1 MGLEYFIYLK
11 TDKTP
16 EEMRQEFV
24 SLFSLDV
31 ERDGFLGL
39 FGKHCNFSVNHYYNE
54 DNDHD
59 ENGDDIGAAIA
70 CPGATIAI
78 WIYPQKRDDISLEM
92 RDQAALAILTH
103 YRGDFAAELAST
115 DVVILV
121 RRNNILY
128 YDDEGIDVALIRE
141 SGYDMSRVVKGI
153 PRQYQFRSFE

>member
-16 EEMRQEFV
+16 EEMRHEFV

-31 ERDGFLGL
+31 ERDGFSGL
-39 FGKHCNFSVNHYYNE
+39 FGEYCNFRIDHYYND

-59 ENGDDIGAAIA
+59 KNGDDSLSAVA

-78 WIYPQKRDDISLEM
+78 WIYPQKRDDISLEV
-92 RDQAALAILTH
+92 RDRSALTILTQ
-103 YRGDFAAELAST
+103 YPGDFAVDLAST
-115 DVVILV
+115 DAVILV

-128 YDDEGIDVALIRE
+128 YNENGFDVALIKE
-141 SGYDMSRVVKGI
+141 VGYDMSRVVKGI
-153 PRQYQFRSFE
+153 PKEYRH